1 MYTSFGRD
9 RVVMPRRTTGSSRRL
24 RDRPPSSRAIPLG
37 AAGLGD
43 GRRRPLQPPGE
54 PLARGGQDAGLFG
67 GFDDAVA
74 DHGLDHAQ
82 RRC

>member
-1 MYTSFGRD
+1 M
-9 RVVMPRRTTGSSRRL
+9 
-24 RDRPPSSRAIPLG
+24 PLG

-43 GRRRPLQPPGE
+43 GRRRLQPPGE
-54 PLARGGQDAGLFG
+54 PLARGGQDARLFG